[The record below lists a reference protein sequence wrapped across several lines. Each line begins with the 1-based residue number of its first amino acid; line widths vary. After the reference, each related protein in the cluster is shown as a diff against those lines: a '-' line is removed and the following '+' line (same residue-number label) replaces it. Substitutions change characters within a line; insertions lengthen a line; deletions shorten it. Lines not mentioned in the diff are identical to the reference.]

1 MLNVLTQ
8 ISRFAIPAIFL
19 MVVSLG
25 IQGRV
30 AVYEA
35 FVAGAKNSLFTTA
48 RILPNLVAMLVAVQI
63 FRLSGALEL
72 VTTILRPVTSFFAI
86 PEEIIPLV
94 LVRPLS
100 GSGALGVLAQ
110 LFADYGPDS
119 LIGRMASAIMGTT
132 ETTFYVLT
140 VYTGAVGIK
149 QIRHTLVTSLL
160 TDLIGFIAAIF
171 ITFAVF
177 T

>member
-1 MLNVLTQ
+1 MLHTLTQ
-8 ISRFAIPAIFL
+8 VSRLAVPLTFL
-19 MVVSLG
+19 TIISLG
-25 IQGRV
+25 IRSKV

-35 FVAGAKNSLFTTA
+35 FVTGAKAGLYTA
-48 RILPNLVAMLVAVQI
+48 FRLVPNIIAMLVAVQI

-72 VTTILRPVTSFFAI
+72 VITALRPVTSLFGV
-86 PEEIIPLV
+86 PEEVLPLM

-100 GSGALGVLAQ
+100 GSGALGVMAQ

-119 LIGRMASAIMGTT
+119 FVGRLASAVMGTT

-149 QIRHTLVTSLL
+149 RIRHTLTVSLL
-160 TDLIGFIAAIF
+160 TDLVGFIAAVF
-171 ITFAVF
+171 ITFALF
-177 T
+177 G